1 MAYVKQ
7 TRDVIMRKFD
17 DSAQLLLL
25 AAFAIG
31 FTLVI
36 STIMLNNII
45 YASNMASE
53 STSDISNY
61 EISNIAQMTD
71 EATRAAYYNT
81 NKSDTEIAR
90 YMDSYANEISLL
102 YAFRGLSLSFNDSNL
117 NDAYFTE
124 NGLYEGN
131 SDWIVI
137 KNVNRTDKFT
147 IELTNTSKLGNAS
160 NAYEV
165 RAINQSDVSI
175 WSMKVYNDTTQI
187 NITVNNQTYSKPLST
202 YMLNITS
209 NEVDT
214 IYTDLKFV
222 ASTQNE
228 TYKLK
233 FVNSSN
239 AMGYYEISGGLA
251 DGSSFVEERYK
262 VINAT
267 ISVASS
273 DNKINVSIPIT
284 VP

>member
-1 MAYVKQ
+1 
-7 TRDVIMRKFD
+7 MRKLD

-71 EATRAAYYNT
+71 EATRAAYYNNT
-81 NKSDTEIAR
+81 NDAEITQ
-90 YMDSYANEISLL
+90 YLDSYATEVSAQ
-102 YAFRGLSLSFNDSNL
+102 YAFQGLSLSFDNSNL

-124 NGLYEGN
+124 NGLYDGN

-147 IELTNTSKLGNAS
+147 IELTNTSKLGDES

-165 RAINQSDVSI
+165 QIINQSDVSI
-175 WSMKVYNDTTQI
+175 WSMKVYNDSTNI
-187 NITVNNQTYSKPLST
+187 NITVNNNTKSEALSN
-202 YMLNITS
+202 YMMLNITGDQPINFNFNTS
-209 NEVDT
+209 T
-214 IYTDLKFV
+214 TTDP
-222 ASTQNE
+222 
-228 TYKLK
+228 YKIK
-233 FVNSSN
+233 YVNSSN
-239 AMGYYEISGGLA
+239 AMGHYSISGGLE
-251 DGSSFVEERYK
+251 DGSTFVEERYK
-262 VINAT
+262 VTNAT
-267 ISVASS
+267 ISVTSS
-273 DNKINVSIPIT
+273 NNKINVSIPVT